1 MEKNRKQPGIVS
13 SRSAEVAEFLQLI
26 CGTEEAQ
33 AEKEACALEGMLGSE
48 AMQSIY
54 DFLKYGEVYEK
65 RMESSRL
72 RNLYCTGTSVHGM
85 GLYCPDSR
93 YPRFLSGDYE
103 DFCPESCLHVREQEC
118 VFYLLPREQRYKKQ
132 LWYQDTG
139 KWKAAKRDGK
149 GFRLPSEIF
158 DFFLSPDDPVIEA
171 EGLVALTEN
180 GESPKEENC
189 RELNIHLYRG

>member
-1 MEKNRKQPGIVS
+1 MEKNRKQPGVVS

-93 YPRFLSGDYE
+93 YPRSLSGDYE

-180 GESPKEENC
+180 GENPKEENC

>member
-1 MEKNRKQPGIVS
+1 MEKNRKQPGVVS

-72 RNLYCTGTSVHGM
+72 RNLYCTGTSCAWDGTV
-85 GLYCPDSR
+85 
-93 YPRFLSGDYE
+93 
-103 DFCPESCLHVREQEC
+103 
-118 VFYLLPREQRYKKQ
+118 LPR
-132 LWYQDTG
+132 
-139 KWKAAKRDGK
+139 
-149 GFRLPSEIF
+149 
-158 DFFLSPDDPVIEA
+158 
-171 EGLVALTEN
+171 
-180 GESPKEENC
+180 
-189 RELNIHLYRG
+189 